1 MFGDLPGDEERSKS
15 SHRSKDSKGRR
26 SKSPASEKGY
36 NPNVYY
42 GKDQGR
48 YQKETR
54 PNRGYDSRDRRVDSR
69 DHRVDSRDHRVDSR
83 YRGEDRYPREDNRS
97 YHKDERYVSKRDT
110 KVY

>member
-1 MFGDLPGDEERSKS
+1 MFGDLPGDDARSKS

-48 YQKETR
+48 YQKETYQKE
-54 PNRGYDSRDRRVDSR
+54 PYQKET
-69 DHRVDSRDHRVDSR
+69 
-83 YRGEDRYPREDNRS
+83 Y
-97 YHKDERYVSKRDT
+97 
-110 KVY
+110 